1 MEKFVIEF
9 IKRSGRKK
17 VVLEATQKDLQ
28 NEKSIQTIF
37 EQFILDLPID
47 LKKNDLI
54 VNKINN
60 VDLKDEHLSF
70 VDMYTALNIFTTG
83 QYDFA
88 NEKTKANN
96 LIVTKKLFANDHY
109 KIEKVLKVDKWYYT
123 FVTPRDNENEVDDQT
138 NKKKPEI
145 DPADTDPIIA
155 LSQLQENAKQFEKR
169 LAKAQNLV
177 VKQKSE
183 LTALRDG
190 QSSFNVA
197 KETSIQDNYDLKTK
211 INDYEAWH
219 KDQLKWKR
227 ILQKDFGAYIK
238 TKNDRT
244 NFAQQLLMNLNAPM
258 VQNLIKSSYG
268 NLGKVLVALSTI
280 EDQE

>member
-1 MEKFVIEF
+1 MIEF

-88 NEKTKANN
+88 NEKTKADN

-219 KDQLKWKR
+219 KDQLKWKH

-258 VQNLIKSSYG
+258 VQSLIKSSYG

>member
-1 MEKFVIEF
+1 MIEF

>member
-1 MEKFVIEF
+1 MIEF

-17 VVLEATQKDLQ
+17 AVLEATQKDLQ

-88 NEKTKANN
+88 NEKTKADN

-258 VQNLIKSSYG
+258 VQSLIKSSYG

>member
-1 MEKFVIEF
+1 MIEF

-17 VVLEATQKDLQ
+17 AVLEATQKDLQ

-88 NEKTKANN
+88 NEKTKADN

-190 QSSFNVA
+190 QNSFNVA

-258 VQNLIKSSYG
+258 VQSLIKSSYG

>member
-1 MEKFVIEF
+1 MIEF

-17 VVLEATQKDLQ
+17 AVLEATQKDLQ

-88 NEKTKANN
+88 NEKTKADN

-219 KDQLKWKR
+219 KDQLKWKH

>member
-1 MEKFVIEF
+1 MIEF

-17 VVLEATQKDLQ
+17 AVLEATQKDLQ

-88 NEKTKANN
+88 NEKTKADN

-123 FVTPRDNENEVDDQT
+123 FVTPRDNENEVDAQT

-258 VQNLIKSSYG
+258 VQSLIKSSYG

>member
-1 MEKFVIEF
+1 MIEF

-123 FVTPRDNENEVDDQT
+123 FVTPRDNENEADDQT

-227 ILQKDFGAYIK
+227 ILQKDFSAYIK

-244 NFAQQLLMNLNAPM
+244 NFAQQLLMNLNVPM
-258 VQNLIKSSYG
+258 VQSLIKSSYG

>member
-1 MEKFVIEF
+1 MIEF

-17 VVLEATQKDLQ
+17 AVLEATQKDLQ

-47 LKKNDLI
+47 LKKNNLI

-258 VQNLIKSSYG
+258 VQSLIKSSYG

>member
-1 MEKFVIEF
+1 MIEF

-17 VVLEATQKDLQ
+17 AVLEATQKDLQ

-88 NEKTKANN
+88 NEKTKADN

>member
-1 MEKFVIEF
+1 MIEF

-88 NEKTKANN
+88 NEKTKADN

-258 VQNLIKSSYG
+258 VQSLIKSSYG

>member
-1 MEKFVIEF
+1 MIEF

-88 NEKTKANN
+88 NEKTKADN